1 MNAATSDQAP
11 ILDIQGRVSTITL
24 CRPSVANRLAPE
36 DLDTIRAH
44 LDVINQREEVLVL
57 RFKAVGKYFCSGYD
71 IASLGGSKEE
81 NAESFGDF
89 VDVVERARPVT
100 IAAINGG
107 VFGGATDL
115 SLACDFRIAVSQAE
129 MFMPAARL
137 GLHFY
142 RSGMERYVHRLG
154 LNAAKYLFLTCDKLD
169 AKKMLEIGFVNEVV
183 ESDKLD
189 QTVDAWSDKLA
200 AMAPIALIGMKKH
213 LNRIARHELDL
224 QDLARDIAR
233 AEQSSDLKEALA
245 AWKEKR
251 KPVFTGK

>member
-1 MNAATSDQAP
+1 MSTSIPDQAP

-36 DLDTIRAH
+36 DLDTIRSH
-44 LDVINQREEVLVL
+44 LDIINHRDEVLVL

-154 LNAAKYLFLTCDKLD
+154 LNTAKYLFLTCDKLD
-169 AKKMLEIGFVNEVV
+169 ANKMLEIGFVNEVV
-183 ESDKLD
+183 EAGKLD

-213 LNRIARHELDL
+213 LNRIARHELDPD
-224 QDLARDIAR
+224 DLARDISR
-233 AEQSSDLKEALA
+233 AEQSNDLKEALV

-251 KPVFTGK
+251 KPVFTGT

>member
-1 MNAATSDQAP
+1 MSTSIPDQAP

-36 DLDTIRAH
+36 DLDTIRSH
-44 LDVINQREEVLVL
+44 LDIINHRDEVLVL

-115 SLACDFRIAVSQAE
+115 SLACDFRIAVSQAD

-154 LNAAKYLFLTCDKLD
+154 LNTAKYLFLTCDKLD
-169 AKKMLEIGFVNEVV
+169 ANKMLEIGFVNEVV
-183 ESDKLD
+183 EAGKLD

-224 QDLARDIAR
+224 DDLAKDISR
-233 AEQSSDLKEALA
+233 AEQSNDLKEALV

-251 KPVFTGK
+251 KPVFTGT

>member
-1 MNAATSDQAP
+1 MSTSIPDQAP

-36 DLDTIRAH
+36 DLDTIRSH
-44 LDVINQREEVLVL
+44 LDIINHRDQVLVL

-154 LNAAKYLFLTCDKLD
+154 LNTAKYLFLTCDKLD
-169 AKKMLEIGFVNEVV
+169 ANKMLEIGFVNEVV
-183 ESDKLD
+183 EAGKLD

-224 QDLARDIAR
+224 DDLAKDISR
-233 AEQSSDLKEALA
+233 AEQSNDLKEALV

-251 KPVFTGK
+251 KPVFTGT

>member
-1 MNAATSDQAP
+1 M
-11 ILDIQGRVSTITL
+11 QGKVATITL

-36 DLDTIRAH
+36 DLHTIQSH

-107 VFGGATDL
+107 IFGGATDL
-115 SLACDFRIAVSQAE
+115 SLACDFRIAVSHAE

-142 RSGMERYVHRLG
+142 RSGMERYVNRLG

-169 AKKMLEIGFVNEVV
+169 SQKMLEIGFVTEVV
-183 ESDKLD
+183 ESDRLD
-189 QTVDAWSDKLA
+189 ETVEAWTDKLA
-200 AMAPIALIGMKKH
+200 AMAPIALLGMKKH
-213 LNRIARHELDL
+213 LNRIARNELDPE
-224 QDLARDIAR
+224 DLARDISR
-233 AEQSSDLKEALA
+233 AEQSQDLKEALV

-251 KPVFTGK
+251 KPVFTGN